1 MTGYA
6 ASRGTLSLRRS
17 LNDGALQLKMDS
29 KNGAVEKINQAILI
43 LLFKKNEARIQKNRI
58 HQGQPA
64 RNGMQAAPPP

>member
-1 MTGYA
+1 MT
-6 ASRGTLSLRRS
+6 
-17 LNDGALQLKMDS
+17 ALQLKMDS